1 MSLIGEVFG
10 ASPFTGMLRH
20 TEKVCECVRL
30 VIPLMRAVI
39 DGEYEKVRQL
49 QDQISKLEYEADK
62 IKHQI
67 RENLPHRYFLPVSHG
82 DIEMYLSKQDEIA
95 DMVEDLAVIMI
106 IRRTVIRPELA
117 GKFLKF
123 AGHVVSLSETLMGAA
138 KEMQNLAETSF
149 GGAEAEQVLQRIS
162 GLCEGEWKADR
173 MQRELSINIYENEAD
188 MDPITVYF
196 YDKILMA
203 LSGIANATENT
214 GDVLRMMIVK

>member
-1 MSLIGEVFG
+1 
-10 ASPFTGMLRH
+10 
-20 TEKVCECVRL
+20 
-30 VIPLMRAVI
+30 
-39 DGEYEKVRQL
+39 
-49 QDQISKLEYEADK
+49 
-62 IKHQI
+62 
-67 RENLPHRYFLPVSHG
+67 
-82 DIEMYLSKQDEIA
+82 
-95 DMVEDLAVIMI
+95 
-106 IRRTVIRPELA
+106 
-117 GKFLKF
+117 
-123 AGHVVSLSETLMGAA
+123 MGAA